1 MDIEELPGYGDL
13 VRESNGS
20 RHGAS
25 FIMGNG
31 NRVPNQGEVQV
42 NMEAPAGNGVHN
54 PVGNV
59 FQVAEITRP
68 LLSVSK
74 ICEQGLTCVFD
85 KDGARVM
92 DPNQRTVCKFDRVKN
107 MYVGKWK
114 LKAPFTR
121 QAP

>member
-31 NRVPNQGEVQV
+31 NRVPNQGEVRV
-42 NMEAPAGNGVHN
+42 NMEAPAGDGMHN
-54 PVGNV
+54 PVQSV
-59 FQVAEITRP
+59 LQAAEVSRP
-68 LLSVSK
+68 VLSVSK
-74 ICEQGLTCVFD
+74 IGEQGLTCVFD
-85 KDGARVM
+85 KAGARVLE
-92 DPNQRTVCKFDRVKN
+92 PNQRTVCKFDRVDN